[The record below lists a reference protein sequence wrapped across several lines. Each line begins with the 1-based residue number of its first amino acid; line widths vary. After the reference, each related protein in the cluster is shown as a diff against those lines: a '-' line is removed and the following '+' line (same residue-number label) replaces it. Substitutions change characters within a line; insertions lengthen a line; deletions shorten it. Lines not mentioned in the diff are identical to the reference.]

1 MICWLELSSN
11 DVMHSSQYKYL
22 ISSISAK
29 ASRTDCGK
37 QGFFLESYYFRD
49 SIALSTSKA
58 LIKHT
63 WEKHDDLYLAPNN
76 NSDRYIGRCKIK

>member
-37 QGFFLESYYFRD
+37 QGFFLEPYYFRD

-58 LIKHT
+58 LTKHT
-63 WEKHDDLYLAPNN
+63 WINDQDRYLAPNK
-76 NSDRYIGRCKIK
+76 DLK

>member
-49 SIALSTSKA
+49 SIALSASKA

-63 WEKHDDLYLAPNN
+63 RINQADVYLAPNK
-76 NSDRYIGRCKIK
+76 DKQK

>member
-37 QGFFLESYYFRD
+37 QGFFLEPYYFRV
-49 SIALSTSKA
+49 STSKA

-76 NSDRYIGRCKIK
+76 KRGYK

>member
-37 QGFFLESYYFRD
+37 QGFFLQPYYFRD
-49 SIALSTSKA
+49 SIALSVSKS

-63 WEKHDDLYLAPNN
+63 WINQADVYLAPNK
-76 NSDRYIGRCKIK
+76 DIK

>member
-37 QGFFLESYYFRD
+37 QGFFLEPYYFRD

-76 NSDRYIGRCKIK
+76 KRGYK

>member
-29 ASRTDCGK
+29 ASREDCGK

-63 WEKHDDLYLAPNN
+63 WINDHDRFRSP
-76 NSDRYIGRCKIK
+76 SK